1 MFFADH
7 AIPFERAE
15 NSGVYAKNQ
24 PNELIYNY
32 KRCSCRRVDT
42 PPFRLNGGRMNEEEK
57 RLAKVIGA
65 AIAKRRKLAGLT
77 QEDVAEN
84 LDIGGEAV
92 SRIERGI
99 VIPTVARLVRF
110 AEVFNCPIEE
120 LLVESSDRSDDQGRV
135 IASLIARLSSEERA
149 SVVEIVRSI
158 SVMLEKAKK

>member
-1 MFFADH
+1 
-7 AIPFERAE
+7 
-15 NSGVYAKNQ
+15 
-24 PNELIYNY
+24 
-32 KRCSCRRVDT
+32 
-42 PPFRLNGGRMNEEEK
+42 MNEEEK
-57 RLAKVIGA
+57 RLAKVIGS

-77 QEDVAEN
+77 QEEVAEN

-110 AEVFNCPIEE
+110 AEVFDCPIEE

-158 SVMLEKAKK
+158 SEMLDKKAKK